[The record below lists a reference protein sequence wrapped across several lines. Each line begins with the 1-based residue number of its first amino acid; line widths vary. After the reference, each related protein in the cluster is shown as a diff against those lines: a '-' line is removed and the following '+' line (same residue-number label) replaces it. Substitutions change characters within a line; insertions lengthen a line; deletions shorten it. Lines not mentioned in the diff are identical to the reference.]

1 MIDPDKKAAAAEPEE
16 DCLGSRLFLLGSISL
31 PLLFSLSNDLA
42 VEVKALAKGSSLLLA
57 GTGGLL
63 VGQRSQR

>member
-16 DCLGSRLFLLGSISL
+16 DGLGGRLFLLGSISL
-31 PLLFSLSNDLA
+31 QLPFSLGNDLA
-42 VEVKALAKGSSLLLA
+42 VEAKALAKGCSLLLA

-63 VGQRSQR
+63 VGQRSRR